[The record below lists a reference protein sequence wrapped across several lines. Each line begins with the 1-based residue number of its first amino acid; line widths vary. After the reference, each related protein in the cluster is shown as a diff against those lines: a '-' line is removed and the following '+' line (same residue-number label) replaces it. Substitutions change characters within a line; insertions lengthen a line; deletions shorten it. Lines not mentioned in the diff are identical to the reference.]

1 MGMDKVWNPIRFQGE
16 GKKRNYFEGWYYKQV
31 SGDGRSVVSF
41 IPGISLFEGD
51 VHSFVQYIH
60 VSYDEAGKKTVRT
73 GYVRYPAGTFRYQDE
88 PFRLKV
94 GGNIFTE
101 NRAIVHLHDGNVRID
116 ADFRLGSL
124 LPLETSVL
132 APTIMGPFTY
142 IPKMECIHGIV
153 SMDHTVEGR
162 LMVNGEETVF
172 EDGRGYIEKD
182 WGSSF
187 PKRYI
192 WIQCNSFSA
201 KGTSVFFSVADIPF
215 MGLTFPG
222 FICNLVLS
230 DKEYR
235 FATYTGSR
243 FRVDEIS
250 HERITLRLENREV
263 KLILRAYLEEAG
275 ELIAPHKGRMQK
287 TIKEGLSG
295 NVDIYLYDKK
305 TGKVTEDTGIMAG
318 IENVGY

>member
-1 MGMDKVWNPIRFQGE
+1 
-16 GKKRNYFEGWYYKQV
+16 
-31 SGDGRSVVSF
+31 
-41 IPGISLFEGD
+41 
-51 VHSFVQYIH
+51 QYIH
-60 VSYDEAGKKTVRT
+60 VRYDEAGRKTVMT
-73 GYVRYPAGTFRYQDE
+73 GYVRYPVEAFRYQDE

-94 GGNIFTE
+94 GESIFTE
-101 NRAIVHLHDGNVRID
+101 NRVIVHLSDGDMRID

-124 LPLETSVL
+124 LPLQTSVV

-153 SMDHTVEGR
+153 SMDHSVDGR
-162 LMVNGEETVF
+162 LSVSGEETVF
-172 EDGRGYIEKD
+172 TDGRGYIEKD

-192 WIQCNSFSA
+192 WIQCNNFRT

-222 FICNLVLS
+222 FICNLVVPG
-230 DKEYR
+230 KEYR
-235 FATYTGSR
+235 FATYTGSP
-243 FRVDEIS
+243 FKIDEIS
-250 HERITLRLENREV
+250 HERIVLRVENHDA

-275 ELIAPHKGRMQK
+275 ELIAPHKGKMQK

-295 NVDIYLYDKK
+295 KVDIYLYDKK
-305 TGKVTEDTGIMAG
+305 TGKVIEDTGIMAG
-318 IENVGY
+318 IENVGF

>member
-1 MGMDKVWNPIRFQGE
+1 MGMGKVWNPIRFQGE
-16 GKKRNYFEGWYYKQV
+16 KKERDYFEGWYYKQV

-60 VSYDEAGKKTVRT
+60 VTYDGSGRKTVRT
-73 GYVRYPAGTFRYQDE
+73 GYVRYPAEAFRYQDE
-88 PFRLKV
+88 PFRLRV
-94 GGNIFTE
+94 GENFFTE
-101 NRAIVHLHDGNVRID
+101 DRVIVHLVDGETRID
-116 ADFRLGSL
+116 ADFRLGRL
-124 LPLETSVL
+124 LPLKTSVL

-153 SMDHTVEGR
+153 SMDHPVDGK
-162 LMVNGEETVF
+162 LVVDGEETDF
-172 EDGRGYIEKD
+172 KDGRGYIEKD

-192 WIQCNSFSA
+192 WIQCNSFRTEA
-201 KGTSVFFSVADIPF
+201 TSVFFSVADIPF
-215 MGLTFPG
+215 LGLTFPG
-222 FICNLVLS
+222 FICNLVVGGR
-230 DKEYR
+230 EYR
-235 FATYTGSR
+235 FATYNGSR

-250 HERITLRLENREV
+250 HERIAIRLQNSDV

-275 ELIAPHKGRMQK
+275 ELIAPHKGKMQK

-295 NVDIYLYDKK
+295 NVDIYLYDRK
-305 TGKVTEDTGIMAG
+305 TGKVIEDRGIMAG
-318 IENVGY
+318 IENVGF